1 MFVMLFQWNREGE
14 SEKRGQYERGEE
26 GKRGGKMMVRE

>member
-14 SEKRGQYERGEE
+14 SEKRGQCEREEE
-26 GKRGGKMMVRE
+26 GKRRGQMMVRE